1 MTFYG
6 ANSEVWNSLLVT
18 FYNSKIEII
27 IGSIIN
33 KETKLSK
40 EMGETEDVEKKKNPV
55 YKKIF
60 DYETRNLI

>member
-27 IGSIIN
+27 IGSIISR
-33 KETKLSK
+33 ETKLSK
-40 EMGETEDVEKKKNPV
+40 EMGEIEDVEKKKRIQCV
-55 YKKIF
+55 KRY
-60 DYETRNLI
+60 LIMKLEI